1 MLGFVVVPTPLPWF
15 IGWFW
20 LIEIK
25 LVLIELENEP
35 LFGEFNKAETW
46 PTERPFN
53 WLTVKVSTVFGDMF
67 DNASTLIDE
76 ILLAGRVLKSVVVMP
91 P

>member
-1 MLGFVVVPTPLPWF
+1 MLGFVVVTPLSPRL

-25 LVLIELENEP
+25 LLLIEPENEP
-35 LFGEFNKAETW
+35 IFGEFNKAETW
-46 PTERPFN
+46 PTDRPFN
-53 WLTVKVSTVFGDMF
+53 WLTVKVLTELGDMF

-76 ILLAGRVLKSVVVMP
+76 ILLAGRVFKSDEVMP